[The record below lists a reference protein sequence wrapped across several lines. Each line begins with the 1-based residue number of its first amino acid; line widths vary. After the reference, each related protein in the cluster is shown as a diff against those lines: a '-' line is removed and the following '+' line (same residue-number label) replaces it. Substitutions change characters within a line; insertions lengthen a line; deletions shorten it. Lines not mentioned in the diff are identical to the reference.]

1 MNTYNQYQK
10 YYPMAMDQ
18 QNTAPVFQN
27 IAAQQ
32 QNQQGLLNQGSQ
44 LAGQALLPADQQYN
58 PKEMASALRNMGE
71 TINAYSPWQQV
82 STADQYGTDP
92 YSEQSRMLAMQ
103 ERGM

>member
-32 QNQQGLLNQGSQ
+32 QSQQGLLNQGNQ
-44 LAGQALLPADQQYN
+44 FAGQALLPADQQYD
-58 PKEMASALRNMGE
+58 PKQMAAALKNMGE
-71 TINAYSPWQQV
+71 TVNAYSPWQQV
-82 STADQYGTDP
+82 ETSEMYGTDP

-103 ERGM
+103 ERGF

>member
-1 MNTYNQYQK
+1 MNSYGQYQK

-27 IAAQQ
+27 AAAQQ
-32 QNQQGLLNQGSQ
+32 QNQQGLLNQGTQ
-44 LAGQALLPADQQYN
+44 FANQALLPADQQYD
-58 PKEMASALRNMGE
+58 PKQMAAALKNMGE
-71 TINAYSPWQQV
+71 TVNAYSPWQQTNM
-82 STADQYGTDP
+82 SEQYGTDP

>member
-1 MNTYNQYQK
+1 
-10 YYPMAMDQ
+10 MAMGE

-27 IAAQQ
+27 ASAQQ
-32 QNQQGLLNQGSQ
+32 QNMQSLMNQGQ
-44 LAGQALLPADQQYN
+44 KMTGQALLPADMQYN

-82 STADQYGTDP
+82 NMSEQYGTDP